1 MKPHKGT
8 IENWEIRKHSM
19 PMSMV
24 LVPTNY
30 LVVYGIFEGRG
41 YRTSEIVGIKDDVI
55 ETRNSYY
62 KLGDRY
68 KND

>member
-1 MKPHKGT
+1 MKPHKGI
-8 IENWEIRKHSM
+8 IENWEIRKHYM

-24 LVPTNY
+24 LAPTNY
-30 LVVYGIFEGRG
+30 LVVYGIFEDRG
-41 YRTSEIVGIKDDVI
+41 YRTSEIVGIKGDVI